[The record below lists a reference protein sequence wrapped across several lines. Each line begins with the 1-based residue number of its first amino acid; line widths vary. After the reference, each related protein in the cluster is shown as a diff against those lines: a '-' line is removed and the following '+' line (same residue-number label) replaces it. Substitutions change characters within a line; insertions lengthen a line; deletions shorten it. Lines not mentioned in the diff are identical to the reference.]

1 MKRQSRNQTVSLQTS
16 TLTPSSSNGG
26 NTNAADRTERP
37 LVQERVLQGLYRCA
51 VRVSATN
58 RVVRVVLSLAL
69 KALCLT
75 STAHAQFLEDGL
87 RFGDRNS
94 ILTARAAGLG
104 VGYAGVA
111 DDFAALYTNP
121 AGLTLV
127 PSTEITFGAQWLNNR
142 VTANFAGSSTPSD
155 MAGLSF
161 SHIGVVI
168 PSRSR
173 TGGFAFAFGLHREA
187 DFAERTTFAGF
198 NPASSQVQAWV
209 RNQQGRDLSGNPAWR
224 LFLADTVNGFFVSPI
239 TGGVQQS
246 NDVRQTGGLTTLSGG
261 VAVDLWQGVSLGGTI
276 IGTFGQYRYQRIFSE
291 TDTQNRY
298 NMLDRRNFTNV
309 DYAGLDIE
317 ETIIQEIAGVS
328 GILGVQARVG
338 DNVRVGVSVGFPT
351 AFTVTE
357 DNAWQASS
365 AFDNGDRRDIS
376 RTATG
381 QFTVISPWRFG
392 GGISAHIQGLT
403 LSGGAEYSD
412 FKSLRMNTQDF
423 RATETLLQLANTV
436 LAAQWRWGVAAEY
449 DFANQPFCVR
459 GSYSFVGSPYLD
471 ASVLGDI
478 QQIAFGGGVYLAPN
492 IRADLTARFFQRD
505 YRTTLYGNQEFN
517 GSQLVIQ
524 AAAQLVWR
532 L

>member
-224 LFLADTVNGFFVSPI
+224 LFLADTVNGFFV
-239 TGGVQQS
+239 
-246 NDVRQTGGLTTLSGG
+246 
-261 VAVDLWQGVSLGGTI
+261 
-276 IGTFGQYRYQRIFSE
+276 
-291 TDTQNRY
+291 
-298 NMLDRRNFTNV
+298 
-309 DYAGLDIE
+309 
-317 ETIIQEIAGVS
+317 
-328 GILGVQARVG
+328 
-338 DNVRVGVSVGFPT
+338 
-351 AFTVTE
+351 
-357 DNAWQASS
+357 
-365 AFDNGDRRDIS
+365 
-376 RTATG
+376 
-381 QFTVISPWRFG
+381 
-392 GGISAHIQGLT
+392 
-403 LSGGAEYSD
+403 
-412 FKSLRMNTQDF
+412 
-423 RATETLLQLANTV
+423 
-436 LAAQWRWGVAAEY
+436 
-449 DFANQPFCVR
+449 
-459 GSYSFVGSPYLD
+459 
-471 ASVLGDI
+471 
-478 QQIAFGGGVYLAPN
+478 
-492 IRADLTARFFQRD
+492 
-505 YRTTLYGNQEFN
+505 
-517 GSQLVIQ
+517 
-524 AAAQLVWR
+524 
-532 L
+532 

>member
-1 MKRQSRNQTVSLQTS
+1 MKRQSRPQKTSPQANTTPHRSGNAGTV
-16 TLTPSSSNGG
+16 
-26 NTNAADRTERP
+26 NAAERAEKSP
-37 LVQERVLQGLYRCA
+37 VQERVLQGLYRCA
-51 VRVSATN
+51 VRVSATT

-75 STAHAQFLEDGL
+75 STAHAQFVEDGL

-94 ILTARAAGLG
+94 ILTARAAALG

-142 VTANFAGSSTPSD
+142 TTANFAGSSTPSD
-155 MAGLSF
+155 ISGLSF
-161 SHIGVVI
+161 SHVGVVI
-168 PSRSR
+168 PSRSQ
-173 TGGFAFAFGLHREA
+173 TGGFAFAFGLNREA

-198 NPASSQVQAWV
+198 NPTSSQVQAWV

-224 LFLADTVNGFFVSPI
+224 LFLADTVNGFFRSPI

-246 NDVRQTGGLTTLSGG
+246 NDVRQSGGLTTLSGG
-261 VAVDLWQGVSLGGTI
+261 FAVDLWQGVSLGGTI
-276 IGTFGQYRYQRIFSE
+276 LGTFGQYRYQRIFSE

-298 NMLDRRNFTNV
+298 NMLDSRNFTNV
-309 DYAGLDIE
+309 DYAGLDIQ
-317 ETIIQEIAGVS
+317 ETIIQEVAGLS
-328 GILGVQARVG
+328 GIVGLQARVG
-338 DNVRVGVSVGFPT
+338 DNVRVGASVGFPT

-357 DNAWQASS
+357 NNAWQASS
-365 AFDNGDRRDIS
+365 AFDDGDRRDLS
-376 RTATG
+376 RNVTG
-381 QFTVISPWRFG
+381 RFTVITPWRFG
-392 GGISAHIQGLT
+392 GGISAHFQGLT

-412 FKSLRMNTQDF
+412 FKSLRMNTQDS
-423 RATETLLQLANTV
+423 RTTGTLLQLANNV
-436 LAAQWRWGVAAEY
+436 LAAQLRWGVAAEY

-459 GSYSFVGSPYLD
+459 GSYSFIGSPYLD
-471 ASVLGDI
+471 TSLLGEI
-478 QQIAFGGGVYLAPN
+478 QQIAFGGGVYIAPN
-492 IRADLTARFFQRD
+492 IRADLTARFFQRG
-505 YRTTLYGNQEFN
+505 YRTTLYGDQEFN

-524 AAAQLVWR
+524 AAAQVVWR